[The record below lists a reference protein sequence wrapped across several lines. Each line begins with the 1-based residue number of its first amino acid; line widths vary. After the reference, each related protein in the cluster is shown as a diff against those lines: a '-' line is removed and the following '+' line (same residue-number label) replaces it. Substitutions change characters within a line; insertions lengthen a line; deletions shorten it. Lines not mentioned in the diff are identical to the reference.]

1 MGVGHRVFE
10 NCDYVLEGFDMKQGT
25 MTNYEAAYRAAYLEA
40 YSRAY
45 REAQKDFR
53 NITLRRME
61 ERGYNQKE
69 MQYLLDLSDEELEEM
84 NKGV

>member
-1 MGVGHRVFE
+1 MYWRDV
-10 NCDYVLEGFDMKQGT
+10 DMKQGT

-53 NITLRRME
+53 NITLRRMK